1 MFQDR
6 ELIRLAA
13 RKATLQREIVLG
25 RTRCIEAAARVAQPL
40 AWLDRVAAFWRR
52 LSPLAKGAALPLGF
66 FVQRFVF
73 RRMGKVRSLVRW
85 GPLIV
90 SALRV
95 LRSVVRSRSG
105 FSGS

>member
-13 RKATLQREIVLG
+13 RKAALQREIVLG
-25 RTRCIEAAARVAQPL
+25 RTRCIDVAARVARPL
-40 AWLDRVAAFWRR
+40 VWLDRAAAFWRR

-66 FVQRFVF
+66 FVQRLVF
-73 RRMGKVRSLVRW
+73 RRLGKVRSLVRW

-90 SALRV
+90 SAVRV
-95 LRSVVRSRSG
+95 LRSVVRTRSG
-105 FSGS
+105 YSGS